1 MLNQKE
7 VLDFINIYKQETGL
21 DISLEQA
28 QEKGSKLIQLIKNV
42 SKELDK
48 KEKNN
53 ANK

>member
-21 DISLEQA
+21 DISPEQA
-28 QEKGSKLIQLIKNV
+28 QEKGSKLIQLIKIV